1 MSIEVQW
8 AHGHDRFPRLHWVL
22 DEKAFSAFSQYGV
35 IHELTSGEVVFE
47 EDRPS
52 YGLYIVVNGEVLIHK
67 GEAEVARVGPNH
79 SFGEMGLLLDT
90 PRSAGAK
97 AAVDSRVLEMSRED
111 LHRMLEESPIWAA
124 RLYRVLAECLAEYL
138 HRSAEKQRE

>member
-8 AHGHDRFPRLHWVL
+8 AAGHDRFPRLHWVL

-35 IHELTSGEVVFE
+35 IHELTAGEKVFE
-47 EDRPS
+47 AERPS
-52 YGLYIVVNGEVLIHK
+52 YALYIVMNGEILIERD
-67 GEAEVARVGPNH
+67 GNEIARIGPNH

-90 PRSAGAK
+90 PRSAGAE
-97 AAVDSRVLEMSRED
+97 AAVESRVLEMARED
-111 LHRMLEESPIWAA
+111 LHRMQEESPVWAA

-138 HRSAEKQRE
+138 HRSTESRG

>member
-8 AHGHDRFPRLHWVL
+8 APGHDRFPRLHWVL
-22 DEKAFSAFSQYGV
+22 DEKAFHAFSQFGV
-35 IHELTSGEVVFE
+35 IHELTAGEVIFE
-47 EDRPS
+47 SERPS
-52 YGLYIVVNGEVLIHK
+52 HALYIVVNGEIVIHRDDV
-67 GEAEVARVGPNH
+67 EVARIGPNH

-97 AAVDSRVLEMSRED
+97 AGVESRVLEMSRED
-111 LHRMLEESPIWAA
+111 LHRMLEESPVWAA

-138 HRSAEKQRE
+138 HRSAEK

>member
-8 AHGHDRFPRLHWVL
+8 AQGHDRFPRLHWVL
-22 DEKAFSAFSQYGV
+22 DEKAFTAFSQFGV
-35 IHELTSGEVVFE
+35 IHELTANEMVFE
-47 EDRPS
+47 QEHPS
-52 YGLYIVVNGEVLIHK
+52 FALYIVVNGEIIIHR
-67 GEAEVARVGPNH
+67 GETEVARIGPNH

-97 AAVDSRVLEMSRED
+97 AAVESRVLEISRED
-111 LHRMLEESPIWAA
+111 LHKMLEQSPIWAA

-138 HRSAEKQRE
+138 HRSTETT